1 MGCVLLTGDEYNI
14 YFGLDGT
21 SEIHYNGSKST
32 TMTLLTW
39 NSSDLSTTTNRREQ
53 TNKADF
59 LVLGGEGAG
68 SLRSAHRKQ
77 EVCGE
82 EMHFPGSRVTINN
95 NNDKK
100 QTQNDKRKYKMITL
114 QFPDIVTVIILIRRS
129 FCIAVLDIN
138 IFKNWE
144 SNTGV
149 KYG

>member
-1 MGCVLLTGDEYNI
+1 MNIIYTLVWMEHQRYITTVLKVLLWH
-14 YFGLDGT
+14 FSL
-21 SEIHYNGSKST
+21 EIH
-32 TMTLLTW
+32 LTFQQQ
-39 NSSDLSTTTNRREQ
+39 Q
-53 TNKADF
+53 TEENKQIRPTSWF
-59 LVLGGEGAG
+59 WGGGAG

-129 FCIAVLDIN
+129 FCIAVLDIKN
-138 IFKNWE
+138 VLNWE